1 MSKVEHKATGLF
13 FGLAAYITWGL
24 LPIYWHYLGKASPFE
39 ILANRGIWSLVL
51 CIIFLATRK
60 KLRHMFTLFRQPR
73 ILSLLALTSGLL
85 TINWTVYIWA
95 VSVNR
100 VLEASIGYFITPLVS
115 VTFGVF
121 VFRERMRPLQW
132 TAVLLAVFG
141 VAVLTFEFGSIPW
154 IALAISVSWGSY
166 SLIKKVL
173 NLGALETLSV
183 ETLIA
188 LVPSFS
194 FMIYLESQGRAQ
206 FGQELR
212 FTLLLMGA
220 GVVTIVPL
228 LWFNGATTRLP
239 LTVSGLLQYI
249 TPTIMFLVATLINH
263 EAMPLG
269 RVIGFGFIWAA
280 LIFLG
285 GDLLKSNRT
294 SGSAF

>member
-1 MSKVEHKATGLF
+1 
-13 FGLAAYITWGL
+13 
-24 LPIYWHYLGKASPFE
+24 
-39 ILANRGIWSLVL
+39 
-51 CIIFLATRK
+51 
-60 KLRHMFTLFRQPR
+60 MFMLFRQPR

>member
-1 MSKVEHKATGLF
+1 
-13 FGLAAYITWGL
+13 
-24 LPIYWHYLGKASPFE
+24 
-39 ILANRGIWSLVL
+39 
-51 CIIFLATRK
+51 
-60 KLRHMFTLFRQPR
+60 MFTLFRQPR

-188 LVPSFS
+188 LVPSLS
-194 FMIYLESQGRAQ
+194 FMIYLETQGRAQ